1 MDKYLKNPTDS
12 NRAGQF
18 YSRVK
23 WPKASVVRWIGGNR
37 PVQKRRRERKGAKAQ
52 RRKGKAEKAEEKKG
66 TQRCKGAKAQG
77 RKGKAENQKRGRGGN
92 AGGKEE

>member
-1 MDKYLKNPTDS
+1 MAQGLRGPMDW
-12 NRAGQF
+12 GQ
-18 YSRVK
+18 S
-23 WPKASVVRWIGGNR
+23 PS
-37 PVQKRRRERKGAKAQ
+37 
-52 RRKGKAEKAEEKKG
+52 AEEKKG

>member
-18 YSRVK
+18 YSRAK

-37 PVQKRRRERKGAKAQ
+37 PVQKRRRERKGAKVQ
-52 RRKGKAEKAEEKKG
+52 R
-66 TQRCKGAKAQG
+66 